1 LVGSEFQIR
10 TSEGKYPSAGLVAG
24 RKRIAAWRILDAQYF
39 RTPQRR
45 RRLFLIASDV
55 RGGGQIPQK
64 YYLSIQA
71 CQGILRRAEASGI
84 ALPEELKLVLLATV
98 NQKPIAAG
106 KKKIAY
112 SLHPFVANKDSDKPH
127 HGCDGTGFQKEQA
140 YTLATM
146 GVQKVAICPVS

>member
-1 LVGSEFQIR
+1 
-10 TSEGKYPSAGLVAG
+10 
-24 RKRIAAWRILDAQYF
+24 
-39 RTPQRR
+39 
-45 RRLFLIASDV
+45 
-55 RGGGQIPQK
+55 
-64 YYLSIQA
+64 LSIQA
-71 CQGILRRAEASGI
+71 CQGILRRAEARGI

-146 GVQKVAICPVS
+146 GVQKVEICPVS